1 MRRPR
6 VGIYDNRLKMYWHE
20 ILTLAMR
27 FLKGADKNLYFNS
40 DTKVTEK
47 ITNEKFSKS
56 AVQQLTNKFRN
67 DIMKKMN

>member
-1 MRRPR
+1 
-6 VGIYDNRLKMYWHE
+6 
-20 ILTLAMR
+20 MR

-67 DIMKKMN
+67 DIMKKIN

>member
-6 VGIYDNRLKMYWHE
+6 AGIYDNRLKMYWHK

-47 ITNEKFSKS
+47 ITNGKFSKS

-67 DIMKKMN
+67 DIMKKIN

>member
-6 VGIYDNRLKMYWHE
+6 AGIYDNRLKMYWHK

-40 DTKVTEK
+40 DTKVIRKNYERK
-47 ITNEKFSKS
+47 IF
-56 AVQQLTNKFRN
+56 
-67 DIMKKMN
+67 KKCCSVVDK